1 MKSISRI
8 FKNLFQN
15 RKNPAPE
22 GYDAE
27 KLRIDFKE
35 RYHHFNMLLNANNKA
50 LEMMAGI
57 EQALLGKRPFGM
69 SFVKSNCIGITV
81 SLLRLIKHLD
91 QLSGGKYNQLYDRFD
106 EISNKISPLID
117 QKKGITEDERIII
130 PLNAIDR
137 TMSDLVGGK
146 MANLGEIHNQ
156 TSLKV
161 PGGFAIT
168 AHACQLFFSRNDL
181 QPEID
186 KRFISADLD
195 TMDGL
200 YSLSTDI
207 KKLITDAEIPEEI
220 EREIMCAW
228 RVLENEMGRPLAV
241 ALRSSAYGEDAAD
254 NSFAGQYRSE
264 LNVREE
270 NLFSAYKDIVAS
282 LYSLTAITYR
292 LNRGLRDED
301 IYMSVGCIRMVDAL
315 AGGVMYSRNPL
326 DITDHSIIMNAAWG
340 LPKAVVDGGA
350 DCDIFIITRHPDM
363 HITRREIKEKKDQY
377 LCYPEEGVCRFDV
390 TGDMKDSPSITDD
403 HALTLAGLA
412 VNLEQYYGG
421 PQDIEWAVAKDGVIY
436 ILQCR
441 PLRQVQA
448 EKTDALGAMAQEGT
462 ENVIASGGVVIC
474 PGVAFGPVYMVNSTA
489 DMVNFP
495 DKAVLAARQALPI
508 WASLLNRAA
517 AVITEQGTF
526 AGHLANV
533 AREFNIPSIFGLK
546 GITALLKNNDMVTVD
561 THHQCVYSGKINM
574 LPDAPVAARN
584 RMEGSPVYNV
594 LSEISRHI
602 TPLNLLDPYASDF
615 KPENCKTFHDIT
627 RFSHEKSVQEMFNFG
642 KENNFSER
650 SSKQLYYKVPMQWWV
665 LNLDDG
671 FNEEVAGKYIRLE
684 NIASI
689 PMLAL
694 WDGLIAIPW
703 DGPPRIDGKGL
714 ASVMFQSTI
723 NRALEPGMQSAYT
736 ERNYFMVSKNF
747 CSFTSRLGYHFAIT
761 EALVSDRKGE
771 NYISFQFKGGAADN
785 QRRIRRVQFIADI
798 LADNGFRVEVREDT
812 LIARVEGFE
821 MDYML
826 ERLKILGYLIIH
838 TRQLDM
844 IMTNPNAVCYYRAK
858 IDKDIQKILPPESA
872 AKITITAC
880 DTDLPATSP

>member
-1 MKSISRI
+1 MKRI
-8 FKNLFQN
+8 TQLFN
-15 RKNPAPE
+15 KLFGNPEKPAPE

-35 RYHHFNMLLNANNKA
+35 RYHHFKMLLTANNKA
-50 LEMMAGI
+50 LEIMAGI
-57 EQALLGKRPFGM
+57 EQALQGKHPFGM

-91 QLSGGKYNQLYDRFD
+91 QLSGGKYNLLYDRFD
-106 EISNKISPLID
+106 EISNKISLLIE
-117 QKKGITEDERIII
+117 QKKEISEDARIVI
-130 PLNAIDR
+130 PLSAIDR
-137 TMSDLVGGK
+137 TMTDLVGGK
-146 MANLGEIHNQ
+146 MANLGEIHNR
-156 TSLKV
+156 TPMKV

-168 AHACQLFFSRNDL
+168 AHACQLFFRHNDL

-200 YSLSTDI
+200 YSLSVDI
-207 KKLITDAEIPEEI
+207 KKLITEAEIPEDVEKEI
-220 EREIMCAW
+220 LCAW
-228 RVLENEMGRPLAV
+228 RALEAEMGRPLTV

-301 IYMSVGCIRMVDAL
+301 IYMSVGCISMVDAL
-315 AGGVMYSRNPL
+315 SGGVMYSRNPL

-350 DCDIFIITRHPDM
+350 DCDIFIVGRIPNL
-363 HITRREIKEKKDQY
+363 HITRREIKEKKDQF
-377 LCYPEEGVCRFDV
+377 LCYPEKGVCRFDL
-390 TGDMKDSPSITDD
+390 TGDRKNAPSITDEE
-403 HALTLAGLA
+403 ALTLAGLA
-412 VNLEQYYGG
+412 VSLEQYYGG
-421 PQDIEWAVAKDGVIY
+421 PQDIEWAVARNGVIY

-441 PLRQVQA
+441 PLRQMEAA
-448 EKTDALGAMAQEGT
+448 EASGPMAREGN
-462 ENVIASGGVVIC
+462 EHIIASGGVVIC
-474 PGVAFGPVYMVNSTA
+474 PGVASGPVYRVNSTA
-489 DMVNFP
+489 DMVHFP
-495 DKAVLAARQALPI
+495 DRAVLVARQSLPV

-546 GITALLKNNDMVTVD
+546 DIAVLLKNNDMVTVD
-561 THHQCVYSGKINM
+561 THHQCVYSGKIDIVS
-574 LPDAPVAARN
+574 DAAAPARN

-594 LSEISRHI
+594 LAEVSRHI
-602 TPLNLLDPYASDF
+602 VPLNLLDPYAPDF
-615 KPENCKTFHDIT
+615 KPENCTTFHDIT

-642 KENNFSER
+642 KEHNFSER

-671 FNEEVAGKYIRLE
+671 FNEEVEGKYIRLE

-714 ASVMFQSTI
+714 ASVMFQSMT

-785 QRRIRRVQFIADI
+785 IRRVRRAQFIADI
-798 LADNGFRVEVREDT
+798 LTDNGFRVDVRDDT
-812 LIARVEGFE
+812 LIARIEGFD

-826 ERLKILGYLIIH
+826 ERLKILGYLVLH

-844 IMTNPNAVCYYRAK
+844 IMTNPKAVSYYRAK
-858 IDKDIQKILPPESA
+858 IDKDIASILP
-872 AKITITAC
+872 
-880 DTDLPATSP
+880 SPKPF

>member
-1 MKSISRI
+1 LFRVKRVMKHIRQ
-8 FKNLFQN
+8 LFN
-15 RKNPAPE
+15 KLFGNPEKPAPE
-22 GYDAE
+22 GYHAE

-35 RYHHFNMLLNANNKA
+35 RYQHFNMLLKANNKA
-50 LEMMAGI
+50 LEIMASI
-57 EQALLGKRPFGM
+57 EQALQGKHPFGM
-69 SFVKSNCIGITV
+69 SFVKSRCIGITV

-91 QLSGGKYNQLYDRFD
+91 QLSGGKYNVLYDRFD
-106 EISNKISPLID
+106 EISNKISLLIE
-117 QKKGITEDERIII
+117 QKKGISEDARIVI

-137 TMSDLVGGK
+137 TMTDMVGGK
-146 MANLGEIHNQ
+146 MANLGEIHNR
-156 TSLKV
+156 TNLKV

-168 AHACQLFFSRNDL
+168 AHACQLFFRHNDL

-200 YSLSTDI
+200 YSLSVDI
-207 KKLITDAEIPEEI
+207 KKLITEAEVPEEVLK
-220 EREIMCAW
+220 EIMCAW
-228 RVLENEMGRPLAV
+228 RDLEAEMGRPLAV

-270 NLFSAYKDIVAS
+270 NLFSAYKDIIAS

-301 IYMSVGCIRMVDAL
+301 IYMSVGCISMVEAL
-315 AGGVMYSRNPL
+315 SGGVMYSRNPL
-326 DITDHSIIMNAAWG
+326 DVTDHSIIMNAAWG

-350 DCDIFIITRHPDM
+350 DCDIFIVGRTPDL
-363 HITRREIKEKKDQY
+363 HITRREIKEKKDQF
-377 LCYPEEGVCRFDV
+377 LCYPDQGVCRFDL
-390 TGDMKDSPSITDD
+390 TGDMKNGPSITDEE
-403 HALTLAGLA
+403 ALTLAGLA
-412 VNLEQYYGG
+412 VSLEQYYGG
-421 PQDIEWAVAKDGVIY
+421 PQDIEWAVARDGVIY

-448 EKTDALGAMAQEGT
+448 ADAIGPMAQEGT

-474 PGVAFGPVYMVNSTA
+474 PGVAAGPVYRVNSTA
-489 DMVNFP
+489 DMVHFP
-495 DKAVLAARQALPI
+495 DKAVLVARQALPI

-517 AVITEQGTF
+517 AVLTEQGTF

-533 AREFNIPSIFGLK
+533 AREFNVPSIFGLK
-546 GITALLKNNDMVTVD
+546 DITSLLKNNDMVTVD
-561 THHQCVYSGKINM
+561 THHQSVYSGKIDIAS
-574 LPDAPVAARN
+574 DATAQARN
-584 RMEGSPVYNV
+584 RMEGSPVYTV
-594 LSEISRHI
+594 LMEVSRHI
-602 TPLNLLDPYASDF
+602 VPLNLLDPYSYDF
-615 KPENCKTFHDIT
+615 KPENCITFHDIT

-642 KENNFSER
+642 KEHNFSER

-671 FNEEVAGKYIRLE
+671 FTEEVEGKYIRLE

-714 ASVMFQSTI
+714 ASVMFQSTT
-723 NRALEPGMQSAYT
+723 NRALVPGMQSAYT
-736 ERNYFMVSKNF
+736 ERNYFMVSKNY

-761 EALVSDRKGE
+761 EALVSDRSGE

-785 QRRIRRVQFIADI
+785 QRRVRRVQFIADI

-844 IMTNPNAVCYYRAK
+844 IMTNPKAVCYYRSK
-858 IDKDIQKILPPESA
+858 IDKDIQTIL
-872 AKITITAC
+872 K
-880 DTDLPATSP
+880 